1 MPLPVY
7 KSYYTEYR
15 RAWLNSGHVLGLV
28 PVFYFLNIFI
38 VQNVYTVMCFYCSA
52 CFGQL
57 QARGFLSR
65 WQALSPLLNC
75 FILLFYEQIKCLY
88 VMYACICI

>member
-15 RAWLNSGHVLGLV
+15 RPWLNSGHVLGLV

-57 QARGFLSR
+57 
-65 WQALSPLLNC
+65 
-75 FILLFYEQIKCLY
+75 
-88 VMYACICI
+88 

>member
-1 MPLPVY
+1 MKNTAKYAWSFSRNSSFLRGLYFMPLPVY

-15 RAWLNSGHVLGLV
+15 RPWLNSGHVLGLV

-57 QARGFLSR
+57 
-65 WQALSPLLNC
+65 
-75 FILLFYEQIKCLY
+75 
-88 VMYACICI
+88 